1 MTMTKTYRPMSL
13 GGWASLIAV
22 AAMWGGSFFFV
33 ALAVPDLPPF
43 TIVLCR
49 VLIGGAILGVL
60 IRLLGQHFPRDRA
73 TWFAFL
79 VMGLLNNV
87 VPFVLV
93 TWAQNYIASGLA
105 AILNATMP
113 LFTIVVAHIF
123 THDERLTRA
132 KVAGIAIGLSGVAVL
147 IGVDVLANFGI
158 QVWAQLAVLGAS
170 CCWGFGL
177 VYGRRMHNL
186 PPMVVATGQLYASSL
201 LMLPLSLLIE
211 RPWLL
216 PMPGVEALSGVLAL
230 ALLSTVLAYT
240 LFFRILATS
249 GATSASLV
257 TFLNPIF
264 ALLLGILVLGER
276 LAPNHFAGMV
286 LIFVGLAAIDG
297 RAIRAFRRAAV

>member
-1 MTMTKTYRPMSL
+1 MTKTYQPMSL
-13 GGWASLIAV
+13 GAWASLVTV

-33 ALAVPDLPPF
+33 ALAVRDLPPF
-43 TIVLCR
+43 TIVLGR
-49 VLIGGAILGVL
+49 VLIGGVILGALVG
-60 IRLLGQHFPRDRA
+60 LLGQHFPRERGS
-73 TWFAFL
+73 WLAFL

-113 LFTIVVAHIF
+113 LFTILVAHVF
-123 THDERLTRA
+123 THDERLTGS
-132 KVAGIAIGLSGVAVL
+132 KLAGIGIGLCGVAVL
-147 IGVDVLANFGI
+147 IGVDVLSNFGVE
-158 QVWAQLAVLGAS
+158 VWAQLAVLAAS
-170 CCWGFGL
+170 LCWGFGL

-186 PPMVVATGQLYASSL
+186 PPMVVATGQLYASTL

-216 PMPGVEALSGVLAL
+216 PMPGIEAISGVLAL

-264 ALLLGILVLGER
+264 ALLLGMIVLGER
-276 LAPNHFAGMV
+276 LAPNHFAGMA
-286 LIFVGLAAIDG
+286 LIFAGLAAIDG
-297 RAIRAFRRAAV
+297 RLFRVFRRVTA